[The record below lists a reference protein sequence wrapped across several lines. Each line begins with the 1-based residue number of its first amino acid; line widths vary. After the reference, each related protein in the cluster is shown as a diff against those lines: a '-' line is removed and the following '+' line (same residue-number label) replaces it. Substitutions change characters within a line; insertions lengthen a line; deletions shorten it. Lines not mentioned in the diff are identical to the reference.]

1 LAGRFVLDLML
12 SRAGRRR
19 NQRRQ
24 IEDLRLASIA
34 CGCRSPGCGVIGAF
48 GHFGSPA
55 WLTSR

>member
-12 SRAGRRR
+12 SCAGWER

-24 IEDLRLASIA
+24 IDDLRLASIA
-34 CGCRSPGCGVIGAF
+34 YGCRSAGCGVIGAL